1 MREMKHLVDEA
12 QNVGW
17 SIDGNAWVGKSGIE
31 DLINNVQPLLES
43 PDTPVINSENQQSPS
58 TPDTQSG
65 LPSSSTPY
73 YELISSSEFSII
85 DYRVYIFRRQI
96 AMLDKLRQA
105 AVLGGREAEKKQRL
119 EEVAKRGLAFVL
131 SLGRWL
137 QENAVSDG

>member
-43 PDTPVINSENQQSPS
+43 PDTPVINAENQQSPS
-58 TPDTQSG
+58 TPDTGSG

-105 AVLGGREAEKKQRL
+105 AVLSGREAEKKQRL